1 MKRWDK
7 CSERGI
13 MERLSFQVFFF
24 FAVMHSTC
32 KHALRKESMIKRSL
46 DDLQLFDDQR

>member
-1 MKRWDK
+1 M
-7 CSERGI
+7 G
-13 MERLSFQVFFF
+13 QVQRTEDHGKVIFSSVFF

-32 KHALRKESMIKRSL
+32 KHALRKESMIKRSV